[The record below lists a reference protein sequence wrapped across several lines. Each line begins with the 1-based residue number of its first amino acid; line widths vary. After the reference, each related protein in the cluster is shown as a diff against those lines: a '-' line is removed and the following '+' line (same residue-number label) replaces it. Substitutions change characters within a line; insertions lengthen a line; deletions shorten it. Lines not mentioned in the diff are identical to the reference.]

1 MFLSPEQCKK
11 GPPPSELGVG
21 CKKNWPWLSLIIS
34 FNNKSST
41 TCSMEL
47 IICAGIFSSLVLL
60 IRGAGPEQ
68 WRYCKSPFLT
78 VGCIIQKE
86 SRHWLTEMSNGS
98 EFTWVVPF
106 VGGICSLLVSK
117 WIISVS
123 GLVLL
128 KTWIKAGVRERE
140 RGWFSMH
147 AFTSEQVKK
156 HYNYNRIILI

>member
-11 GPPPSELGVG
+11 GPPLSELGVG

-117 WIISVS
+117 WIISLCQWPGPVENMNQS
-123 GLVLL
+123 RSQ
-128 KTWIKAGVRERE
+128 RERE
-140 RGWFSMH
+140 G
-147 AFTSEQVKK
+147 V
-156 HYNYNRIILI
+156 I